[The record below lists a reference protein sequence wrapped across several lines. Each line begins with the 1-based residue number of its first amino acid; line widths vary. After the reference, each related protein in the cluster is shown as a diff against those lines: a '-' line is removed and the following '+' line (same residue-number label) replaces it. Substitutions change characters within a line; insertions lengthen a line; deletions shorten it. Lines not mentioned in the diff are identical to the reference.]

1 MTKKSAS
8 RRQRDAQA
16 FQAAGGKAPSPRVVR
31 ETSARVWFELKN
43 VHKRSAAYITK
54 TAQQIAK
61 YGHPVVLAKIAKN
74 GKAARFNELNA
85 EIVKKVAGTMADFA
99 ALWDSHKDKRELC
112 RTSIELEIA
121 YKIFEA
127 YQVFDMSFYE
137 DYSGIIS
144 EMNEIY
150 NEALAQ
156 LLGQAT
162 DAQDPTVITDVEAK
176 SLPTAAENVAKP
188 AGQYPEAKV
197 AAGSLEETAVAAE
210 ILTESISTDQ
220 VDPKLLSEGSF
231 VDIPPVWE
239 GRGLTSCVV
248 HLDDAGTA
256 TDSQG
261 YPEGENPRTASEF
274 GLVNGTNGISAELIG
289 AHDAHPADSTVPAGK
304 IDPDAPF
311 ELDPAVGGLIRIKD

>member
-162 DAQDPTVITDVEAK
+162 DAQDPNVITDVEAK
-176 SLPTAAENVAKP
+176 SLPTAAENVELP
-188 AGQYPEAKV
+188 VNGKV
-197 AAGSLEETAVAAE
+197 PPVP
-210 ILTESISTDQ
+210 DNR
-220 VDPKLLSEGSF
+220 VDPEVVKSVIKGDLPLDLDK
-231 VDIPPVWE
+231 V
-239 GRGLTSCVV
+239 GRGLTTSVV
-248 HLDDAGTA
+248 HLDDAGTT

-274 GLVNGTNGISAELIG
+274 GLVNGANGISAELIG

-311 ELDPAVGGLIRIKD
+311 EIDPAVGGLIRI

>member
-8 RRQRDAQA
+8 RRARDAQA

-112 RTSIELEIA
+112 RTSVELEIA

-176 SLPTAAENVAKP
+176 SLPAAAENVERP
-188 AGQYPEAKV
+188 AGAPAEEKLV
-197 AAGSLEETAVAAE
+197 PGSIEETAVASS
-210 ILTESISTDQ
+210 ILTESILE
-220 VDPKLLSEGSF
+220 PKGEAL
-231 VDIPPVWE
+231 
-239 GRGLTSCVV
+239 GRGLTTSVV

-256 TDSQG
+256 TDTQG

-274 GLVNGTNGISAELIG
+274 GLVNGANGINAELIG